1 MIRLPPCKTLL
12 LEQQD
17 LALFVTLNRPQRR
30 NAMSLAMVSE
40 LAEVFAAIAGDTSI
54 RAVVLRGAEGH
65 FCAGADIQD
74 MIAARSG
81 QAGEPGEEKG
91 GSRDPF
97 YKLNRTFGYLLVQV
111 ENAPQVVITVL
122 EGAVLGGGM
131 GLACVS
137 DVGLCTPDARLGLPE
152 TGLGIPPA
160 QIAPFM
166 VKRIGLTE
174 TRRLALLGLRFD
186 GPEAVRLGIAHE
198 LVEPEVIPMRLKDI
212 LDQVRGSAPEA
223 NRITKALLHRVHNE
237 PLEDLL
243 DDAAEQFARAVR
255 GQEGEEG
262 TLAFIQK
269 RKPYWAANEGAE
281 KRATASRPVEDRE

>member
-1 MIRLPPCKTLL
+1 
-12 LEQQD
+12 
-17 LALFVTLNRPQRR
+17 
-30 NAMSLAMVSE
+30 
-40 LAEVFAAIAGDTSI
+40 
-54 RAVVLRGAEGH
+54 
-65 FCAGADIQD
+65 
-74 MIAARSG
+74 
-81 QAGEPGEEKG
+81 
-91 GSRDPF
+91 
-97 YKLNRTFGYLLVQV
+97 
-111 ENAPQVVITVL
+111 
-122 EGAVLGGGM
+122 
-131 GLACVS
+131 
-137 DVGLCTPDARLGLPE
+137 
-152 TGLGIPPA
+152 PA